1 MRVSSIH
8 TTGMPG
14 VRKPNARASADALA
28 AAGVRSCTHTHANV
42 AAPRIGRAARQAF
55 ACEVARLAVR
65 SLHAEL
71 CLYPKP
77 GLVSPVDSG
86 SHDDMDSS
94 TFMRSMFAL
103 RHYFRKICLAGW
115 NDAPFAQL
123 KQLGIA
129 AEASMLKATRGV
141 NTHRGA
147 IFSLGMLCA
156 TAGRAHAQGMPMTPA
171 ALRAAMLIRW
181 GEELAHHAVPVAAV
195 PDDGAHQPATRT
207 AQAICDV
214 TMDTPGNGLHV
225 AAQATHDMAV
235 DAPSNGLHV
244 AAQATSDVAVD
255 APSNGPRVAAQA
267 THDMAVDAAS
277 NGLRVAAQYAV
288 SGAREEGAL
297 GLPSVFEIGIPAL
310 LASRK
315 RGATVTEE
323 RVDTLYTLMAHI
335 SDSNVYHRAGPQ
347 GAQIVRE
354 HAGRFLA
361 QGGTANVNW
370 FADALRSH
378 QIFMQHRLSPG
389 GAADLLAACCLVLS
403 LATLDSK

>member
-1 MRVSSIH
+1 MIRTSAL
-8 TTGMPG
+8 
-14 VRKPNARASADALA
+14 RK
-28 AAGVRSCTHTHANV
+28 AGGAIIVP
-42 AAPRIGRAARQAF
+42 APQPAPSPGRAAQHGF

-65 SLHAEL
+65 ALHAEL

-86 SHDDMDSS
+86 SHDDMDAG

-129 AEASMLKATRGV
+129 AETAMLKATRGI

-156 TAGRAHAQGMPMTPA
+156 AAGRARAQGTPLTPA
-171 ALRAAMLIRW
+171 ALRAVMLLRW
-181 GEELAHHAVPVAAV
+181 GEELARHAAP
-195 PDDGAHQPATRT
+195 
-207 AQAICDV
+207 
-214 TMDTPGNGLHV
+214 
-225 AAQATHDMAV
+225 
-235 DAPSNGLHV
+235 DAPV
-244 AAQATSDVAVD
+244 
-255 APSNGPRVAAQA
+255 
-267 THDMAVDAAS
+267 S
-277 NGLRVAAQYAV
+277 NGLRVAARYAV

-297 GLPSVFEIGIPAL
+297 GLPSVFEVGIPAML
-310 LASRK
+310 TARA

-347 GAQIVRE
+347 GAHIVRI
-354 HAGRFLA
+354 HAQRFLA
-361 QGGTANVNW
+361 QGGTASASW
-370 FADALRSH
+370 RADALHSH
-378 QIFMQHRLSPG
+378 QVFMAHRLSPG
-389 GAADLLAACCLVLS
+389 GAADLLAACCLVQS
-403 LATLDSK
+403 LCAPGPT

>member
-1 MRVSSIH
+1 MIPQSSLR
-8 TTGMPG
+8 P
-14 VRKPNARASADALA
+14 
-28 AAGVRSCTHTHANV
+28 
-42 AAPRIGRAARQAF
+42 APRVTPAPHLSHAERTAF
-55 ACEVARLAVR
+55 AHEVARLAVR

-86 SHDDMDSS
+86 SHDDMDAG
-94 TFMRSMFAL
+94 TFMRSMFSL

-115 NDAPFAQL
+115 DDAPFAQL

-129 AEASMLKATRGV
+129 AETAMLKATSGI

-156 TAGRAHAQGMPMTPA
+156 TAGRARAQGTPMTPA

-181 GEELAHHAVPVAAV
+181 GEELAMHAAPAGAA
-195 PDDGAHQPATRT
+195 P
-207 AQAICDV
+207 
-214 TMDTPGNGLHV
+214 
-225 AAQATHDMAV
+225 
-235 DAPSNGLHV
+235 
-244 AAQATSDVAVD
+244 
-255 APSNGPRVAAQA
+255 
-267 THDMAVDAAS
+267 S

-297 GLPSVFEIGIPAL
+297 GLPSVFEVGLPAM
-310 LASRK
+310 LASRE

-335 SDSNVYHRAGPQ
+335 SDSNVYHRAGPH

-354 HAGRFLA
+354 HAQHFLA

-370 FADALRSH
+370 LAHAVDSH
-378 QIFMQHRLSPG
+378 RTFVRHRLSPG
-389 GAADLLAACCLVLS
+389 GAADLLAACCLVQS
-403 LATLDSK
+403 IAAMDKP